1 MRTGLSLS
9 LSFNNSCPLS
19 LSVFTE
25 DEEVY
30 GWKERKRCDSSCWLV
45 SLCKLLCLSWRM
57 SKINEKHLQGKE
69 KLKDEKHFHCLL
81 LLYPQVFS
89 YFYLWFVSLTSI
101 LFDWHVFL
109 PNNSLQLPF
118 SLLLLASLLKQ
129 LLWKKQFS
137 IRGGVKTDTVSD
149 FTSRMKTGPNERSKE
164 AFLPVFL
171 LRDPCIS
178 FTTGC
183 SLWINLSRD
192 ERKFLW
198 RKLMTHKKVRKDF
211 FQLKKAKNEERKK
224 RETNLRVY
232 DTVSF
237 WLMIDFSLWFLPI

>member
-1 MRTGLSLS
+1 MRTGLT
-9 LSFNNSCPLS
+9 LSFNNSCPLSLLHS

-89 YFYLWFVSLTSI
+89 YLLSLVRLSH
-101 LFDWHVFL
+101 L
-109 PNNSLQLPF
+109 NSLWLTCFSSKQLSSTSFLFFFFLHLFLSNCCGRSSFP
-118 SLLLLASLLKQ
+118 SEEESRLTPSVTLLLG
-129 LLWKKQFS
+129 WKL
-137 IRGGVKTDTVSD
+137 V
-149 FTSRMKTGPNERSKE
+149 RMRSKE

-183 SLWINLSRD
+183 SLWINL
-192 ERKFLW
+192 
-198 RKLMTHKKVRKDF
+198 
-211 FQLKKAKNEERKK
+211 KK
-224 RETNLRVY
+224 REKVSLEKTYETQESHLRSSFSWRRQRMKSCRKEKLTW

-237 WLMIDFSLWFLPI
+237 WLMIDFSLWFLPF